1 MCQLQTLV
9 GCRKPTPG
17 VSVRGKI
24 IAASKLTAMPKT
36 VKELG
41 EAGAVASPPVPYT
54 NAIGDGVRYGETF
67 ALTTGAKWVE
77 MEFVINSGEL
87 MSKLSGPDGFK
98 AFDNELTAKFTGTND
113 QVREFVSELNDCC
126 GGWVLAI
133 PTLDDPNVS
142 AIIGTI
148 NAPAIFDMPKMT
160 TAKKA
165 GEESSVEVKFTD
177 YSGKIWRSYPNS
189 LGLPTV

>member
-1 MCQLQTLV
+1 MCNLQALT

-24 IAASKLTAMPKT
+24 IAASKVTAMPKT
-36 VKELG
+36 VKQLG
-41 EAGAVASPPVPYT
+41 DAANVATPGTYT
-54 NAIGDGVRYGETF
+54 QVLGDGVRYGETF
-67 ALTTGAKWVE
+67 ALTTGAKWIE

-87 MSKLSGPDGFK
+87 MAKLSGPDGFK
-98 AFDNELTAKFTGTND
+98 AFDNELSAKFTGTND
-113 QVREFVSELNDCC
+113 QVREFVSELNECC
-126 GGWVLAI
+126 GGWIMAI
-133 PTLDDPNVS
+133 PTLDDPEVA

-148 NAPAIFDMPKMT
+148 NAPCIFDMPKMT

-165 GEESSVEVKFTD
+165 GEESSAEIKFTD
-177 YSGKIWRSYPNS
+177 YSGKIWRSYPLS